1 MAAAST
7 EQPGYIF
14 TETQD
19 WFSFNIE
26 TWRGLFHHVHTPH
39 PRVLEI
45 GSWEGRSAIFLLTEL
60 CRAGGEIVCIDH
72 FDLMQTAAG
81 RERHRKLTHNLAL
94 TAKPFRILPMFSVPA
109 LMTLLTEEMSAAQPG
124 FDWVYVD
131 GSHEADDTFLDGE
144 LAWRLARKGA
154 VIIFDDYRWDKEPED
169 SMHHPKR
176 GIDAFLALHKG
187 EYDVL
192 SSETQYQVVLQK
204 TVDMRIGFL
213 VAEKAELKEGLDNA
227 LGYGVNVALTIDAE
241 YAIAAAVAI
250 RSAVRHSKGRVT
262 FYIVGQDLPD
272 DVKQRLS
279 QSVPNGADATVV
291 FLDIPRS
298 SDELHAEQ
306 PFPRGLTWAKI
317 GMIPRL
323 PVERVLYLD
332 ADVLIRGDLRE
343 LWDTD
348 LQGKPIAAAVDV
360 GFPVGHDGVKQPP
373 YFNAGV
379 LLMDLTT
386 IRKRLDELNALA
398 ATMKDSRMQDQDALN
413 VHFGTDWLP
422 LSLQWNAQGLGT
434 YATHHTPERAALQL
448 DEMANPKIVHFTGSL
463 HPSMA
468 AVLNPFVQPYD
479 GKPWGYAG
487 APGHPFA
494 REWWEVCEE
503 TAWKDWRSSDEF
515 RELRARKLEEV
526 IETGVADFRRKVAET
541 VLV

>member
-1 MAAAST
+1 MAASST

-26 TWRGLFHHVHTPH
+26 TWRGLFPHINTPN

-45 GSWEGRSAIFLLTEL
+45 GSWEGRSAVFLLTEL
-60 CRAGGEIVCIDH
+60 CRDGGEIVCIDH

-81 RERHRKLTHNLAL
+81 RERHRKLTHNLTL
-94 TAKPFRILPMFSVPA
+94 TAKPFRILPQFSVPA

-124 FDWVYVD
+124 FDWIYVD

-176 GIDAFLALHKG
+176 GIDGFLALHKG
-187 EYDVL
+187 EFTLL
-192 SSETQYQVVLQK
+192 SSRTQYQVVLQK

-213 VAEKAELKEGLDNA
+213 VNEKADAKENLDSA
-227 LGYGVNVALTIDAE
+227 LGYGVNVALTINAE

-250 RSAVRHSKGRVT
+250 RSAVCNTKGRMT
-262 FYIVGQDLPD
+262 FYVVGQGLSD
-272 DVKQRLS
+272 DVKQKLR
-279 QSVPNGADATVV
+279 QSISNRTDATIV
-291 FLDIPRS
+291 FLDLPS
-298 SDELHAEQ
+298 SDDQRSEQ
-306 PFPRGLTWAKI
+306 SFPPGLTWAKI

-332 ADVLIRGDLRE
+332 ADVLVRGDLKE

-348 LQGKPIAAAVDV
+348 LQGKHIAAAVDV
-360 GFPVGHDGVKQPP
+360 GFPMGHDGVKRVP

-379 LLMDLTT
+379 LLMDLAA

-398 ATMKDSRMQDQDALN
+398 ATMKDSKMRDQDALN
-413 VHFGTDWLP
+413 AHFGADWLP
-422 LSLQWNAQGLGT
+422 LDLRWNAQGLGT
-434 YATHHTPERAALQL
+434 YAKYHTPERAALQM
-448 DEMANPKIVHFTGSL
+448 DEMADPKIVHFTGAL
-463 HPSMA
+463 HTSMA

-494 REWWEVCEE
+494 REWWEMCEQ
-503 TAWKDWRSSDEF
+503 TAWRGWRSSAQF
-515 RELRARKLEEV
+515 RELRAKKIEEA
-526 IETGVADFRRKVAET
+526 IAAGVADFGRRVAET
-541 VLV
+541 EVF